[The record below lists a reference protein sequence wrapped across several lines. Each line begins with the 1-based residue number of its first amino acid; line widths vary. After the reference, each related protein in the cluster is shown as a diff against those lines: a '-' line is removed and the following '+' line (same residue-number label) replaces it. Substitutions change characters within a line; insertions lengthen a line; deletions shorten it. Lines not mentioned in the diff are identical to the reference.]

1 MRKKPTV
8 PPGFIASRPK
18 RRPSQMSVREL
29 YDQHERNT
37 RTLSTSAASTSTLV
51 QRVSAEQAAIEAR
64 LLELEGMQNIQA
76 KLKNINISEGDEM
89 NVDLPEHPIAKAID
103 TKRRV
108 LAKYN
113 PEPLNGGRSV
123 GSLSFQEAIQLEQR
137 AHTQDLERQQRLEEK
152 RKRTGMLLK
161 GEILTKEEREAR
173 IWAFMNHKPSDSDLE
188 DDSDEDDDDPS
199 TWFEDD
205 QDDGIKGQHIVQPD
219 SIDELSNIIRIDS
232 SKFHYSTFYEPRD
245 ND

>member
-1 MRKKPTV
+1 M
-8 PPGFIASRPK
+8 
-18 RRPSQMSVREL
+18 
-29 YDQHERNT
+29 
-37 RTLSTSAASTSTLV
+37 
-51 QRVSAEQAAIEAR
+51 SAEQAAIEAR

-108 LAKYN
+108 LAKYVCTISSQLIMAIIFSSWIVDQN

-173 IWAFMNHKPSDSDLE
+173 IWAFMCVSRGLEHYNIPHADLTQLTRNHKPSDSDLE